1 MNIEIIFADNNLL
14 VLNKPASILVHPTQ
28 ADEKN
33 TLVNFLIEKNPEI
46 KNLDWPDKTRIG
58 VVHRL
63 DKNTSGTILIAK
75 NNKTLE
81 ALQKEFQERRVVK
94 KYLALV
100 CGPIKED
107 GELITTLGR
116 APKDRRKQKVF
127 DLNEES
133 ESKRRAETKY
143 TILKEFK
150 DYTLLE
156 VEIKTGRKHQI
167 RAHMAHLQHPIT
179 GDTLY
184 GFKNQKN
191 PKGLTGQFL
200 HSKYLKLNIL
210 GKEMEFESELPNN
223 LKKTLE
229 ELK

>member
-1 MNIEIIFADNNLL
+1 MIIYEDENLIA
-14 VLNKPASILVHPTQ
+14 VNKPSGIIVFPEGNIQ
-28 ADEKN
+28 EE
-33 TLVNFLIEKNPEI
+33 TLIDHLIKDNPEL
-46 KNLDWPDKTRIG
+46 KNVGSPKRYG

-63 DKNTSGTILIAK
+63 DKDTSGTILIAK